1 MTGRNAKNKKKEEVM
16 SLGKRL
22 RLIFEMKGNEALDA
36 AEDPTQVMNLSYEKQ
51 LEQVQNLRRAIAQVM
66 TEEKHIELLEQQT
79 QAQADH
85 LTTQAQQ
92 TLQMGHED
100 LARQALQR
108 KEALTTQVNGYKTQM
123 AQLQAQE
130 AHLADVESKVEARV
144 NAFKS
149 QKEMLSAQYGAAK
162 ASVGANEAVTGLSSE
177 TSEMNLAMQRAQ
189 DKILQ
194 MQAHADAI
202 DSLMA
207 SGTLNAPGE
216 DQLDTQ
222 LRQITEEQNV
232 DAELATMR
240 QQLQLPAAGGEQH

>member
-1 MTGRNAKNKKKEEVM
+1 M

-79 QAQADH
+79 EAQADH
-85 LTTQAQQ
+85 FTTQAQQ
-92 TLQMGHED
+92 ALQMGREV
-100 LARQALQR
+100 
-108 KEALTTQVNGYKTQM
+108 TQVNGYKMQM

-130 AHLADVESKVEARV
+130 AHLAEVESKVEARM

-149 QKEMLSAQYGAAK
+149 QKDMLSAQYSAAK

-177 TSEMNLAMQRAQ
+177 MGEMNLAMQRAQ
-189 DKILQ
+189 DKILHV
-194 MQAHADAI
+194 QAHADAI

-216 DQLDTQ
+216 DPLDTQ

-232 DAELATMR
+232 DAELAAMR
-240 QQLQLPAAGGEQH
+240 QQLQLPAPGGEQR

>member
-1 MTGRNAKNKKKEEVM
+1 MTGRNAKNKKKEHVM
-16 SLGKRL
+16 SFGKRL
-22 RLIFEMKGNEALDA
+22 RLIFEMKGNAALDA
-36 AEDPTQVMNLSYEKQ
+36 AEDPTQVMDLSYEKQ

-79 QAQADH
+79 EAQADH
-85 LTTQAQQ
+85 FTTQAQQ
-92 TLQMGHED
+92 ALHLGHED

-108 KEALTTQVNGYKTQM
+108 KEALLTQVNGYKTQM

-130 AHLADVESKVEARV
+130 AHLAEVESKVEARV
-144 NAFKS
+144 TAFKS
-149 QKEMLSAQYGAAK
+149 QKDMLSAQYSAAQ

-189 DKILQ
+189 DKIVH

-216 DQLDTQ
+216 DPLDTQ
-222 LRQITEEQNV
+222 LRQITEEHNV
-232 DAELATMR
+232 DAELAAMR
-240 QQLQLPAAGGEQH
+240 QQLQLPAPGGEQH